1 MPSKV
6 KLQWITPKAEEM
18 IVNIAR
24 VSNPQNRDNTATSP
38 QLLRYL
44 INHKHW
50 SPFEMANMCLEIDTT
65 RAISAQIL
73 RHKSFSF
80 QEYSQRYAI
89 VPEPDLP
96 NLRRQDPKNRQ
107 ASHDDLP
114 SGTLQ
119 KHNDRISELLGQVYE
134 EYKLMLEDGIAK
146 ETARGILPICSGTT
160 LIVNGSIRSWLHY
173 CDVRAGVETQLE
185 HRVIAEAA
193 REILKEHLP
202 NIAKAMWPEA

>member
-114 SGTLQ
+114 SDTLQ